1 MLIPRTHYL
10 EQLIRKKHNELI
22 KIVTGI
28 RIHTRKGGT
37 TDGGLDAEIVE
48 PFLLALLSLDQSHE
62 SSPPQV
68 S

>member
-10 EQLIRKKHNELI
+10 EQLIRKKHNGLI
-22 KIVTGI
+22 KIVIGI
-28 RIHTRKGGT
+28 LIYTRKGGT

-48 PFLLALLSLDQSHE
+48 HFLLALLSLAQSHE
-62 SSPPQV
+62 SSSTQV